1 MRLFLDANVLFSAAY
16 SPAGRARA
24 LFHLAE
30 RGRCKLSASTH
41 VIDEALRNLR
51 TKAPARLPKL
61 DELLSIVEQVP
72 AARPDLVA
80 WAAAKG
86 LPDNDAPV
94 LATAVS
100 SSAEILVTGD
110 RTHFG
115 HLFGRSV
122 GGTVVASLSDALDTV
137 LKEHGF

>member
-1 MRLFLDANVLFSAAY
+1 MA
-16 SPAGRARA
+16 SPHVIEEASRNLKVKAPDR
-24 LFHLAE
+24 LAE
-30 RGRCKLSASTH
+30 
-41 VIDEALRNLR
+41 
-51 TKAPARLPKL
+51 L
-61 DELLSIVEQVP
+61 DELLALVERVREAP
-72 AARPDLVA
+72 PKIVA
-80 WAAAKG
+80 WSRSKE
-86 LPDNDAPV
+86 LPNNDAPV